1 MRQVLATLL
10 AAAALTGCAALKPY
24 EKEYLLNPVMDDD
37 HLLGVDATLMNAA
50 SASFEK
56 LGKGGSGAGGGSA
69 CPTCG
74 G

>member
-1 MRQVLATLL
+1 MRTM
-10 AAAALTGCAALKPY
+10 ALTLFVAAVASGCAVLKPY
-24 EKEYLLNPVMDDD
+24 EKEYLLNPAMDDD
-37 HLLGVDATLMNAA
+37 HLGGIDASLMI
-50 SASFEK
+50 SATTTYEK